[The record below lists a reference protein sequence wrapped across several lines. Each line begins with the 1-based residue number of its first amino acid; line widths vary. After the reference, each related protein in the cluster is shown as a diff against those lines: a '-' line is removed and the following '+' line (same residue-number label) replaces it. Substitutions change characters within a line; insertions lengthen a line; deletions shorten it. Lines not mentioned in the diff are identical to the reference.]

1 MFMGILMKHY
11 GNIDLN
17 NNLMQQMVFETE
29 LNFPT
34 TPVPGRLVFTNKR
47 VYICAE
53 ISAGFPVWI
62 PMTNELDTFVYVQAV
77 ASSSWTLVHNL
88 NTVNPLIQVYGTD
101 LAAVIPDSITT
112 VDNNTSVVTFGYPI
126 AGRAVAM
133 FGSNL
138 VGSTKTLAS
147 YVYTQTTL
155 SDTWVINHDLGYY
168 PIVRV
173 FISDTNGNNSEIQ
186 PLSIVHNSIFQTTI
200 TFSTP
205 YVGVARLV

>member
-1 MFMGILMKHY
+1 MKHY

-34 TPVPGRLVFTNKR
+34 TPVPGRLVFKDKR

-53 ISAGFPVWI
+53 IVSGFPVWI
-62 PMTNELDTFVYVQAV
+62 PMTNELDTFVYKQDI
-77 ASSSWTLVHNL
+77 ASATWTLSHDL
-88 NTVNPLIQVYGTD
+88 NTVNPLIQIYGTD
-101 LAAVIPDSITT
+101 FKMVIPDNIETI
-112 VDNNTSVVTFGYPI
+112 DNNTSVVTFGYPI

-133 FGSNL
+133 FGGSL
-138 VGSTKTLAS
+138 VGSSKS
-147 YVYTQTTL
+147 GVSFEYTQTSL
-155 SDTWVINHDLGYY
+155 SNTWVINHDLGYY

-173 FISDTNGNNSEIQ
+173 FVGNSEIQ
-186 PLSIVHNSIFQTTI
+186 PLSIVHNSLFQTTI
-200 TFSTP
+200 TFSTQ